1 VHKHST
7 GGVVDETSLIAAPL
21 VAAGVVIPMMSGRA
35 GPLIVEEF
43 RVQLQTHGLALIGQS
58 EELAPADA

>member
-35 GPLIVEEF
+35 LG
-43 RVQLQTHGLALIGQS
+43 H
-58 EELAPADA
+58 